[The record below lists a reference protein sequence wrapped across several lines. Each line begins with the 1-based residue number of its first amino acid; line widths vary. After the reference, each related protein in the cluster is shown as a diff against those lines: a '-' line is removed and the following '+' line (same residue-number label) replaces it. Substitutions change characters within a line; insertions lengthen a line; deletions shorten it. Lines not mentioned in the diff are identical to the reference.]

1 MIEFLSPWALAL
13 LPLPWLLRA
22 LLPPASDAGRA
33 LRVPFFASLS
43 AADAHGSAAG
53 GGWSRLPAVLIWLLL
68 LLATAQPQWH
78 GEPLSLPI
86 SGRDLMLAVDISG
99 SMERADLAQAGH
111 QITRLQAVKQVAASF
126 LQQRVGDRL
135 GLILFGSRAYVQTPL
150 TFDRVTT
157 ATLLGEAQIGLAGK
171 ETAIGD
177 AIGLA
182 VKRLRDST
190 ETDRVLI
197 LLTDGANTAG
207 EVEPRQA
214 ARLAAENGI
223 RIHTVGIGADSMR
236 SSSLLFGT
244 RNINPSADLDE
255 ESLRYIAD
263 TTGGLYFRAR
273 DVEGLQRVYQQ
284 LDELE
289 PTVRE
294 HRILRPVRSLYYWPL
309 AAALLLSA
317 LMGLRYA
324 WR

>member
-1 MIEFLSPWALAL
+1 MIALLWPWVLAL
-13 LPLPWLLRA
+13 LPLPWLLHR
-22 LLPPASDAGRA
+22 LLPPAADAGRA
-33 LRVPFFASLS
+33 LRVPFFARIDAAS
-43 AADAHGSAAG
+43 AMGSTGSGFWPWLTA
-53 GGWSRLPAVLIWLLL
+53 SLIWLLL
-68 LLATAQPQWH
+68 LLAAAQPQWH

-99 SMERADLAQAGH
+99 SMERADLAQSGH
-111 QITRLQAVKQVAASF
+111 RVTRLQAVKQVAARF
-126 LQQRVGDRL
+126 LRERKGDRL
-135 GLILFGSRAYVQTPL
+135 GLILFGSRAYLQTPL

-182 VKRLRDST
+182 VKRLRDSSET
-190 ETDRVLI
+190 ERVLV

-207 EVEPRQA
+207 QMEPRQA
-214 ARLAAENGI
+214 ARLAAEQGI
-223 RIHTVGIGADSMR
+223 RIHTVGIGADQMR
-236 SSSLLFGT
+236 RSAVFGSSKV
-244 RNINPSADLDE
+244 NPSADLDE
-255 ESLRYIAD
+255 TLLRAIAE

-273 DVEGLQRVYQQ
+273 DVDGLQRVYAQ

-294 HRILRPVRSLYYWPL
+294 HRVLRPVRSLYYWPL
-309 AAALLLSA
+309 GGALLLSA
-317 LMGLRYA
+317 LLALGYA